1 MVLFDTPYNNNY
13 AVYYVLLNVKS
24 FTGSMDGSF
33 GLWSDRTRNI
43 EKKR

>member
-1 MVLFDTPYNNNY
+1 MILFDIPYNNNFTIY
-13 AVYYVLLNVKS
+13 LVLLTVKS